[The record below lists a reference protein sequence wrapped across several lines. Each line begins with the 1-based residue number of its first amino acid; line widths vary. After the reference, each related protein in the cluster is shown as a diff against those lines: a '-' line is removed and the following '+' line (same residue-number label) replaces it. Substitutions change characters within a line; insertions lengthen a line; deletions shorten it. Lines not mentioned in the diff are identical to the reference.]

1 MLDVWRRVP
10 VSLLLHELFVVISPD
25 DLILNTQNSTYHLS
39 KMVIFAARACNT
51 YPFQCT
57 TPELNIKHKHQRTVH
72 SYTYHQGTEWPNYKH
87 VYDYKNVFQK
97 CCFRIK
103 VYQDIKHLSHP
114 GALAVHKS
122 VQKTNMLGINIYQ
135 PAAPLHGP
143 LAKYVKLRVAHAP
156 GMPGTFSLAND
167 SKGKR

>member
-1 MLDVWRRVP
+1 MYEY
-10 VSLLLHELFVVISPD
+10 VSLFLFYCLYYLNYWL
-25 DLILNTQNSTYHLS
+25 DLEYS
-39 KMVIFAARACNT
+39 KLYIALIKNGDICRRACNT

-72 SYTYHQGTEWPNYKH
+72 SYTYHQDTEWPNYKH

-97 CCFRIK
+97 CCFRIR

-122 VQKTNMLGINIYQ
+122 VQKTNILGINIYQ

-156 GMPGTFSLAND
+156 GMPGTFSLATD